1 MVYNI
6 SCISPQL
13 QTLQKRL
20 ECGSSER
27 VSEINCF
34 PELLAHLSTPSP
46 HTLDQVKALTIATEA
61 FRGKCMSC
69 LDIATQLSCSFCLY
83 NSVYILNAL

>member
-13 QTLQKRL
+13 QALQKRL

-27 VSEINCF
+27 VSKISSF

-61 FRGKCMSC
+61 FRGKYMSC
-69 LDIATQLSCSFCLY
+69 LDIATCTAVLFVLSL
-83 NSVYILNAL
+83 